1 MFTGIVH
8 LGEYLFSCAEVTFYK
23 EISQNSRSS
32 ILYKNEV
39 AEG

>member
-8 LGEYLFSCAEVTFYK
+8 LGEYLYSCAEVTFK
-23 EISQNSRSS
+23 GSSQTSRNS
-32 ILYKNEV
+32 ILQKNEV